1 MKIKEVCMQTG
12 LTKRTVRFYE
22 EKGLIS
28 PRGEWKNGRIY
39 REYDQKDVERLLE
52 IATLRKALFTIEE
65 IQCMQQDPAQI
76 SAVFCAY
83 GARIQAMEQMVRKLS
98 RKVLQLDPEAIDSV
112 SKLASEIAIAVDEMP
127 LPKTDRM
134 PRFRHLDETEE
145 LPPHVQ
151 WQTNLDEMVPDR
163 RVFTQMTASA
173 LGYKSLNQLNQLQAT
188 QASLEGSRDGVVK
201 TQHRD
206 STPLRL
212 FKGICSAVMVL
223 ALLVFLFQASR
234 GQFYWSLVM
243 QSDITIRA
251 LWTFLG
257 TLLLRLAIS
266 GVQIWI
272 KQRQWLRGCRK

>member
-1 MKIKEVCMQTG
+1 M
-12 LTKRTVRFYE
+12 
-22 EKGLIS
+22 
-28 PRGEWKNGRIY
+28 
-39 REYDQKDVERLLE
+39 
-52 IATLRKALFTIEE
+52 
-65 IQCMQQDPAQI
+65 
-76 SAVFCAY
+76 
-83 GARIQAMEQMVRKLS
+83 
-98 RKVLQLDPEAIDSV
+98 
-112 SKLASEIAIAVDEMP
+112 
-127 LPKTDRM
+127 
-134 PRFRHLDETEE
+134 
-145 LPPHVQ
+145 Q

-206 STPLRL
+206 SIPLRL

-243 QSDITIRA
+243 QSDITRRA
-251 LWTFLG
+251 LWTFVG